1 MEHSKE
7 KVHGNHYKAL
17 AIMSI
22 LSFAC
27 MYILMYSMTNTIQNV
42 FPNVNQFYM
51 AGLMAMPMIIIEIV
65 LMRHIYMNRKLN
77 LAIVSIGSVAL
88 ITFYILIR
96 HQTGVSDR
104 QFLRSMIPHHSGAIL
119 MCEKANIQDPEI
131 KKLCEEIIASQQRE
145 IEQMKTKLDELDKKN
160 PSETAKH

>member
-1 MEHSKE
+1 MQNSKE
-7 KVHGNHYKAL
+7 KMHGNHYKAL
-17 AIMSI
+17 AIMAI

-42 FPNVNQFYM
+42 FPNLNQFYM

-65 LMRHIYMNRKLN
+65 LMRHMYMNSKLN

-88 ITFYILIR
+88 ITFYMLIR

-160 PSETAKH
+160 RSETAKH